1 MKFSKLYNYY
11 CIMEQS
17 SKSMFLNKVL
27 TKYSDYEW
35 VEGELQPTDP
45 WMIERIMK
53 TSSEL
58 KELSLEEN
66 VREFASEY
74 ENELMK
80 FKINNANK
88 LKKAIAM
95 SSDTYSLDNLITLN
109 ENSIIMSI
117 PDNITEEWFVE
128 IKNWVLGLFGRLR
141 AYEKMPW
148 INKEWVE
155 SQESYL
161 KRLEIRMVELE
172 KIVYKL
178 SDEQYAQK
186 KQKEKEFMCNMIDEI
201 LNKDTE

>member
-161 KRLEIRMVELE
+161 KRLEIRMVDLE

-201 LNKDTE
+201 LNKNTE